1 MLRMN
6 KTADLEMRVP
16 EMMHQVESLPRILLL
31 VNGTLLFLNLNAST
45 SAEPGILKLDLG
57 LDAARSTSVGS
68 DLLVALLYSLIFG
81 KVSS

>member
-1 MLRMN
+1 MN

-68 DLLVALLYSLIFG
+68 DLVVALLYSLTFG
-81 KVSS
+81 TVSS